1 MIKAMRQKESVWGE
15 NIGVW
20 MIMTL
25 LGSVEEKQKQNQLCI
40 LNLFLRNKMKQR
52 EEFGEISGL
61 EIER

>member
-40 LNLFLRNKMKQR
+40 LNLFLRNKMKYG

-61 EIER
+61 EIE